1 MGLVRKSCGRLDL
14 VAHHLGMPPREDVRR
29 TGFRRTAPHD
39 ATDLSLVEWCA
50 YGSGPSVAG
59 VLVLP
64 PGWLSAGRAL
74 PERRPGTG
82 RLDTTDRRRLSGWH
96 WKSGPCCSVFAG
108 LPVAAADFTPALDAW
123 LRGEDPLDQ
132 PVPLHASYEDKPGAP
147 NRARLGFHPSWPPG
161 RWTPGGACWSG
172 YARGSPPPP
181 PHPIAR
187 CRGECLA

>member
-14 VAHHLGMPPREDVRR
+14 GARHLGMAPQEDVRR

-50 YGSGPSVAG
+50 YGSGPSLAG

-82 RLDTTDRRRLSGWH
+82 RLDTTDRRRLSWWH
-96 WKSGPCCSVFAG
+96 WKSGPCCNVFRRISG
-108 LPVAAADFTPALDAW
+108 GGG
-123 LRGEDPLDQ
+123 R
-132 PVPLHASYEDKPGAP
+132 LHPGA
-147 NRARLGFHPSWPPG
+147 RCLVARRGPVGPA
-161 RWTPGGACWSG
+161 GA
-172 YARGSPPPP
+172 A
-181 PHPIAR
+181 
-187 CRGECLA
+187 